1 MIEIIKTTIKLLVRN
16 MGFWFFLIISPFLS
30 ILCLKA
36 KQENIAFYDDM
47 ENNDI
52 AELKSVDTKV
62 AYYGGNGK
70 YVVKIYDS
78 SDSELSEYFLNKL
91 LECGAFKVCRVK
103 TPDMTKTDVDSHMK
117 FDGFDDRMG
126 AALYLSPDFDKQIMS
141 GDINSAFTVYVLSD
155 DERYLLL
162 EDEIK
167 TCIGQINQAVMLSA
181 KPHDKAQ
188 VIEILNEMNKELPQK
203 NVKSI
208 AGKNKR
214 ELTNEQND
222 MMALMGY
229 AFALLTLGFVFGGV
243 FIAHTTIKERKDM
256 VFTRLKLTNISDAQY
271 FTSKFICAVIVSLML
286 TIVMGIFVII
296 FKVNKMGINTTGL
309 LFMIFLMGLIF
320 NSASMLI
327 GIIMGDVMGANV
339 AAFTMWCLT
348 ALLSG
353 LYFPLNYTTTALK
366 ALSHMMPQKWF
377 LEGTE
382 MIFVG
387 DNKAFPMLICITAA
401 YLIVILSLGSLG
413 LKIRRTDSWGN
424 S

>member
-36 KQENIAFYDDM
+36 KQENIAFYDNM
-47 ENNDI
+47 EYNEI

-103 TPDMTKTDVDSHMK
+103 TPEMTKKDVDSHMK

-320 NSASMLI
+320 SSISLLL
-327 GIIMGDVMGANV
+327 GIILGSAMSANV
-339 AAFTMWCLT
+339 AAFTLWSMSSML
-348 ALLSG
+348 AG
-353 LYFPLNYTTTALK
+353 LYFPLNHTSKLVKTLAYI
-366 ALSHMMPQKWF
+366 MPQKWF
-377 LEGTE
+377 VDATE
-382 MIFVG
+382 MILTK
-387 DNKAFPMLICITAA
+387 DNKAYFMILCITAA
-401 YLIVILSLGSLG
+401 YMIVTISIGSVG
-413 LKIRRTDSWGN
+413 IKLKN
-424 S
+424 YE